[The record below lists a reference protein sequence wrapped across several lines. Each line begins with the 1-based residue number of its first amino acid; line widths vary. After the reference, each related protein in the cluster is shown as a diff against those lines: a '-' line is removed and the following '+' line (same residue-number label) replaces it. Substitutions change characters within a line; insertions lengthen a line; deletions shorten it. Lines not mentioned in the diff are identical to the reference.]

1 MEYLKLT
8 EQDMKES
15 KTYLPLADKMVFVE
29 YAADRCFDR
38 MNVTMDDG
46 TGLNLPMAPMYKEN
60 TALKSRYLMGALV
73 RAISQSSPSTGSYDF
88 PR

>member
-46 TGLNLPMAPMYKEN
+46 TGLNLPMAPM
-60 TALKSRYLMGALV
+60 
-73 RAISQSSPSTGSYDF
+73 
-88 PR
+88 

>member
-8 EQDMKES
+8 EQDVKEA

-38 MNVTMDDG
+38 MNVTI
-46 TGLNLPMAPMYKEN
+46 L
-60 TALKSRYLMGALV
+60 
-73 RAISQSSPSTGSYDF
+73 
-88 PR
+88 